1 MTRRSS
7 KRAPMTSIQIAPE
20 LFALA
25 PMRGSSASW
34 MGRAVC
40 DVDLPDLPDAAKYPP
55 SARGALYLLLMT
67 GSLLFWALIMHAMRQ
82 AMILLG

>member
-25 PMRGSSASW
+25 PMRGASASW

-40 DVDLPDLPDAAKYPP
+40 EADLPDLSDAAKYPP
-55 SARGALYLLLMT
+55 SVRGALYLLLMA
-67 GSLLFWALIMHAMRQ
+67 GSLLFWGAIAHGMREALV
-82 AMILLG
+82 LLG